1 MLQSRWRAVAFLLV
15 AGLALAWAA
24 SALAPRQYVATGG
37 VLVPAGMMKVRYESA
52 DPRAAATLVQGFIE
66 SHKEALLVDPP
77 LVTSDRA
84 EPRRQH
90 GARRDRGPASQPV
103 PVRPPPAPGALRGRA
118 HQCARRAA
126 ARRAAARAAAPLAP
140 APRALVRAR
149 TPRPRRGQPAG
160 WGTAARDVA
169 AELARAF
176 AQSGEPTLLIDADFR
191 APALHRA
198 FGLRNRA
205 GLADF
210 LEGRGTQ
217 IAHCAENLSVLVA
230 GRSGADPLE
239 LLSRGRM
246 LELLAAAATRYRVIL
261 VHTPAAAR
269 GPDLQLFAAFAGGAL
284 VVAKRGSEA
293 ASLTR
298 LRDLLA
304 LCKARVVGTVLS
316 PT

>member
-77 LVTSDRA
+77 LVTSIA
-84 EPRRQH
+84 PNL
-90 GARRDRGPASQPV
+90 GGNMALGAIAALLVSLFLFARRPR
-103 PVRPPPAPGALRGRA
+103 PVRSEGELIHALGEPLL
-118 HQCARRAA
+118 A
-126 ARRAAARAAAPLAP
+126 ARPLAP
-140 APRALVRAR
+140 QHLSRQLLAHWFADG
-149 TPRPRRGQPAG
+149 RRVLAVVSPQDGDGGAH
-160 WGTAARDVA
+160 VA
-169 AELARAF
+169 AELARAV
-176 AQSGEPTLLIDADFR
+176 AHSGEATLLIDADFR

-198 FGLRNRA
+198 FGLRNRD

-230 GRSGADPLE
+230 GRSSGDPLE

-293 ASLTR
+293 GALTR
-298 LRDLLA
+298 LRDLLVS
-304 LCKARVVGTVLS
+304 CKARVVGTVLS
-316 PT
+316 PA

>member
-1 MLQSRWRAVAFLLV
+1 MLQSRLRAVAFLLV
-15 AGLALAWAA
+15 AGPALAWAA

-77 LVTSDRA
+77 LVTSIAPNLGGNMALGAFAALLLSLFLFGRR
-84 EPRRQH
+84 PR
-90 GARRDRGPASQPV
+90 
-103 PVRPPPAPGALRGRA
+103 PVRSEGELIHALGEPLL
-118 HQCARRAA
+118 A
-126 ARRAAARAAAPLAP
+126 ARPLAP
-140 APRALVRAR
+140 QHLSRQLLAHWFAHG
-149 TPRPRRGQPAG
+149 RRVLAVVSPQDGDGGAH
-160 WGTAARDVA
+160 VA
-169 AELARAF
+169 AELARAV
-176 AQSGEPTLLIDADFR
+176 AHSGEATLLIDADFR

-198 FGLRNRA
+198 FGLRNRD

-293 ASLTR
+293 GALTR
-298 LRDLLA
+298 LRDLLVS
-304 LCKARVVGTVLS
+304 CKARVVGTVLS
-316 PT
+316 PA